1 MLRKVMDA
9 SLSPQG
15 FYDDSDGITDPVD
28 DYAYDD
34 FGNMT
39 ADQNKNITEILYNQ
53 LNLPTKITFG
63 SLKRKIDYLYTANG
77 KKVRKNLNS
86 RDLMEIGSIDYL
98 DGFQYRDGWLQFFP
112 TSEGYVRATVV
123 NGTTAY
129 SYVYNYTD
137 HLGNIRLSYAQDPA
151 SPTELKILEEN
162 HYYPYGLKHTNYNSD
177 LLVHREYRGALGI
190 KDPGPIEPLV
200 PVLPY
205 NYKYNGK
212 EFQDEMGMNIYDYG
226 ARNYDPAIGRFR
238 NIDRMAERY
247 ENLTPYN
254 YTGNNPVYFIDV
266 NGEWIYIHD
275 GDNQYRYEN
284 GKTQH
289 QVDGKWADV
298 DGTTQLSDFVVN
310 IVAGL
315 NNLENS
321 GKTGK
326 GLVDYFSGDKNDVN
340 FRYEKGAFK
349 PNGNNI
355 FIDPKA
361 SNLNWTQS
369 EQGYVRT
376 ESPFFVK
383 VGHEMAHVQDPIK
396 YHNQWYNENVS
407 EGEIRASHI
416 ENKIRQESGLPLRT
430 HYGTTFNET
439 TKTYHPNTS
448 STLIDCKG
456 NSVYYNHSEG
466 RYLYKDS
473 RGKSAR
479 NQMGASINDG
489 RRADSGG
496 ILQYRY
502 NYNDGQ

>member
-1 MLRKVMDA
+1 MQYDRNGNIKGLQRNGASDGSVAQGIDILTYTYDPQKPNVLRKVMDA

-212 EFQDEMGMNIYDYG
+212 ELQDEMGLNAYAYG
-226 ARNYDPAIGRFR
+226 WRDYDPAIGRFHK
-238 NIDRMAERY
+238 IDRFAEKY
-247 ENLTPYN
+247 YNLNPYQ
-254 YTGNNPVYFIDV
+254 YGANNPIIYNDIKGDSIAIYSPEDNGFIK
-266 NGEWIYIHD
+266 
-275 GDNQYRYEN
+275 YEN
-284 GKTQH
+284 GNLYSKNSK
-289 QVDGKWADV
+289 GKWEIYNGKNVKIDKNGSSSIGGFLGKVLEALDKIRNGNAGSELINV
-298 DGTTQLSDFVVN
+298 LQNASKYIRIYEGENGASGIAGNVWWNPLNTTGGPNQLGNTFRPAYIGLTHELGHVFDGLDGVVN
-310 IVAGL
+310 NMPIGYIEKNVTASEYQAMHW
-315 NNLENS
+315 EN
-321 GKTGK
+321 
-326 GLVDYFSGDKNDVN
+326 
-340 FRYEKGAFK
+340 R
-349 PNGNNI
+349 
-355 FIDPKA
+355 
-361 SNLNWTQS
+361 
-369 EQGYVRT
+369 VR
-376 ESPFFVK
+376 
-383 VGHEMAHVQDPIK
+383 G
-396 YHNQWYNENVS
+396 EN
-407 EGEIRASHI
+407 
-416 ENKIRQESGLPLRT
+416 GLPLRT
-430 HYGTTFNET
+430 HYGNDI
-439 TKTYHPNTS
+439 N
-448 STLIDCKG
+448 
-456 NSVYYNHSEG
+456 G
-466 RYLYKDS
+466 RAVGQALNLMALVIY
-473 RGKSAR
+473 
-479 NQMGASINDG
+479 
-489 RRADSGG
+489 
-496 ILQYRY
+496 IL
-502 NYNDGQ
+502 NN